1 MAPRPWRHSGDDSEA
16 DREVEVDITITWLRG
31 CIFDILA
38 HSEVSTTIT
47 PLCKRDGFQRTN
59 ATEGFLD
66 LKARAIW

>member
-1 MAPRPWRHSGDDSEA
+1 MAPRPWRHPGDNSDD
-16 DREVEVDITITWLRG
+16 DREIEAHIAITLLRG